1 MNMGGTTSQADLER
15 AIAASMESGNA
26 AFGGGSQLD
35 EDAQL
40 AAILEASKHER

>member
-1 MNMGGTTSQADLER
+1 MGGTTSQAELER
-15 AIAASMESGNA
+15 AIAASMESSHGQ
-26 AFGGGSQLD
+26 AFGGVGQED